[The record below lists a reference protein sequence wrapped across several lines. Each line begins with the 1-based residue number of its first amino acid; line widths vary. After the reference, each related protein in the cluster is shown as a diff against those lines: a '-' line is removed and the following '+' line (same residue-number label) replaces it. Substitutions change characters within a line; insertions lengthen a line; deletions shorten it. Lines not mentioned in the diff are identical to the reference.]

1 MPTPNDELER
11 LRQLHELQI
20 LDTPREPAFDRLTAL
35 AAELLEVPIA
45 LISLVD
51 AKRQWFKSGVGLD
64 VCQTDRDVSL
74 CNHTVASHRPLLIE
88 DAHTDPRFAGNPL
101 VTGAPHIRFYAGMP
115 LMPDGHHVL
124 GTLCVIDRR
133 PRQLSATQL
142 RQLEALAGQVE
153 ELLKL
158 HHHRLLFDHESL
170 RSHKRAARYEAI
182 VRGAAAG
189 IVRIDSQG
197 RILEINDFALR
208 LLGYPRDEL
217 LGSNVSRLMP
227 MRWAVDHDQYL
238 RNYHASGEA
247 HIIGK
252 GRRVE
257 ALHRDGHAIPVHLAV
272 SRVQYDDASEDCDFI
287 GILSDLSE
295 VQTANH
301 LLERQ
306 QQLLGVLHRGL
317 TDYQALM
324 SGNRLWSF
332 LKQALRELTR
342 SAYALIGEV
351 LAVDDQPALKIHAIT
366 DLSWDDASRQLMEQ
380 FKEGRM
386 LLSNP
391 NSLLG
396 RVFADGQ
403 TVLRNDMQAHSP
415 HSAFPPG
422 HPPLS
427 NFLGVPILDQGQ
439 VIGMFAIANGAQPY
453 STELVEWLEPFIST
467 CALLI
472 KLYRQLNER
481 ESFTEQLR
489 QARDQAENASR
500 AKSEFLSSMS
510 HELRTPLNAILG
522 FAQLL
527 QSSQKHPLGER
538 QQRQVEQIYK
548 SGQHLLTLINEVL
561 DLARIEAGQINLSI
575 ERIHLGDVLEDA
587 CTTLM
592 PIARQYGITLQPPQ
606 GAHFACWLQADY
618 TRLKQVLIN
627 LITNAIKYNRPQ
639 GNVQLDCQ
647 RLAGCVRVSVRDTG
661 IGIPADRLDQLFQ
674 PFNRLGAE
682 SGSIEGTGVGLALTR
697 KILELMDGRI
707 GVRSEEGV
715 GSEFWFEL
723 PHGEDPAAGS
733 GEVARGRGETPAE
746 PTGAPDA
753 PALRVLYIE
762 DNPANQRLLQELF
775 EDLDGFALQC
785 AHSAE
790 LGLELACSQ
799 PPQLIL
805 LDINLPGMDGYQ
817 AMRQLAHNP
826 LTHAIP
832 VIGLSASAMPDDL
845 RKAEAA
851 GFSAYL
857 TKPLD
862 IPRLLELLDQF
873 TRQERA

>member
-1 MPTPNDELER
+1 MHTPHNEPER
-11 LRQLHELQI
+11 LRLLHDLQI

-35 AAELLEVPIA
+35 AAELLDAPIA
-45 LISLVD
+45 LITLID
-51 AKRQWFKSGVGLD
+51 ANRVWFKSAVGLD
-64 VCQTDRDVSL
+64 ACQTGRDLSL
-74 CNHTVASHRPLLIE
+74 CNHTVDSRRPLLIE
-88 DAHTDPRFAGNPL
+88 DALADPRFAAPPL
-101 VTGAPHIRFYAGMP
+101 VSGAPHIRFYAGIP
-115 LMPDGHHVL
+115 LMPDGRHVL

-133 PRQLSATQL
+133 PRQLSASQL
-142 RQLEALAGQVE
+142 HLLETLAGQVE

-170 RSHKRAARYEAI
+170 RSQKRAARYEAI

-197 RILEINDFALR
+197 HILEINDFALR
-208 LLGYPRDEL
+208 LLGYQRDEL

-257 ALHRDGHAIPVHLAV
+257 AQHRDGHAIPVHLAV
-272 SRVQYDDASEDCDFI
+272 SQVHYDDATQSCDFI

-342 SAYALIGEV
+342 SDYALIGEV
-351 LAVDDQPALKIHAIT
+351 LTVDDQPALKIHAIT

-403 TVLRNDMQAHSP
+403 TVLRNDMQAHTP

-422 HPPLS
+422 HPALS
-427 NFLGVPILDQGQ
+427 NFLGVPILDQGE

-453 STELVEWLEPFIST
+453 SAELVEWLEPFIST

-481 ESFTEQLR
+481 DSFTEQLR

-527 QSSQKHPLGER
+527 QNSQKYPLGER

-575 ERIHLGDVLEDA
+575 ERIQLGDVLEDA

-592 PIARQYGITLQPPQ
+592 PIARQYGIDLQLPQ
-606 GAHFACWLQADY
+606 GLGSACWLQADY

-627 LITNAIKYNRPQ
+627 LITNAIKYNRAQ
-639 GNVQLDCQ
+639 GRVQLDCQ
-647 RLAGCVRVSVRDTG
+647 RHDGCVRVVVRDTG

-697 KILELMDGRI
+697 KLLELMDGRI
-707 GVRSEEGV
+707 GVRSEQGV

-723 PHGEDPAAGS
+723 PHGEDATVGATEAS
-733 GEVARGRGETPAE
+733 RGRSETAPPALEE
-746 PTGAPDA
+746 PEAPT
-753 PALRVLYIE
+753 LRVLYIE

-775 EDLDGFALQC
+775 EELDGFVLHC

-817 AMRQLAHNP
+817 AMQWLAGNP
-826 LTHAIP
+826 VTRAIP

-845 RKAEAA
+845 RKAAAA
-851 GFSAYL
+851 GFRAYL

-862 IPRLLELLDQF
+862 IPRLLTLLDQF
-873 TRQERA
+873 ARTERA